1 MFRHVSLRE
10 EGVRAA
16 ELSFRGIPESG
27 SPAIVRFVALLIRT
41 VLGRGQR
48 GLWRKPGRLKF
59 VPVYGCF
66 SMFGAMA
73 VRKIADARGDAN
85 RFACPGRTA

>member
-16 ELSFRGIPESG
+16 GLSFRGIPESG

-41 VLGRGQR
+41 VLGRGQC
-48 GLWRKPGRLKF
+48 GLWRKPGRLK
-59 VPVYGCF
+59 
-66 SMFGAMA
+66 S
-73 VRKIADARGDAN
+73 
-85 RFACPGRTA
+85 

>member
-41 VLGRGQR
+41 VLGQR
-48 GLWRKPGRLKF
+48 GLWRKPGRLK
-59 VPVYGCF
+59 
-66 SMFGAMA
+66 S
-73 VRKIADARGDAN
+73 
-85 RFACPGRTA
+85 

>member
-16 ELSFRGIPESG
+16 GLSFRGIPESG

-41 VLGRGQR
+41 VLGRAASA
-48 GLWRKPGRLKF
+48 
-59 VPVYGCF
+59 GCGG
-66 SMFGAMA
+66 SPAG
-73 VRKIADARGDAN
+73 
-85 RFACPGRTA
+85 

>member
-16 ELSFRGIPESG
+16 GLSFRGIQESG

-41 VLGRGQR
+41 VLGRGQC
-48 GLWRKPGRLKF
+48 GLWRKPAG
-59 VPVYGCF
+59 
-66 SMFGAMA
+66 
-73 VRKIADARGDAN
+73 
-85 RFACPGRTA
+85 

>member
-1 MFRHVSLRE
+1 MFRHVSLRK

-48 GLWRKPGRLKF
+48 GLWRKPAG
-59 VPVYGCF
+59 
-66 SMFGAMA
+66 
-73 VRKIADARGDAN
+73 
-85 RFACPGRTA
+85 

>member
-16 ELSFRGIPESG
+16 GLSSRGIPESG
-27 SPAIVRFVALLIRT
+27 SPALVRFVALLIRN

-48 GLWRKPGRLKF
+48 GLWRKPGRLK
-59 VPVYGCF
+59 
-66 SMFGAMA
+66 S
-73 VRKIADARGDAN
+73 
-85 RFACPGRTA
+85 